1 MLYFDDIL
9 TYLIIGIVALIIPG
23 LLTIWNI
30 YNCFSRQ
37 PKKEKLIST
46 LTVLV
51 GGILYVMLYGLS
63 FDTAG
68 DWYEQVETVQYH
80 YAISS
85 DYEGILSI
93 IILLGVMGYFTL
105 LFKTADRLPPAV
117 SIISISLVILLNVFQ
132 IACAVQLAKNIDGWE
147 LLLYVYHLNV
157 LILSARVI
165 QRHMRQQ
172 VVIFQGRKTESENN
186 EKFMKFYKKVKNIS
200 NYTILVFIA
209 LFFIIA
215 IIEIIFVIS
224 GQGLDAPVK
233 VFTDTA
239 DWTFSKQIPPPP
251 LEHEGHYLCTVA
263 AGGHERIVKP
273 LRYGTRRGT
282 TIVVNRQLCIANA
295 FEELIQLKFPKFH
308 RIARYI
314 YDTYGY
320 PVSNL
325 ITSPLRADLIYI
337 MMKPLEWIFLLVLYL
352 LDLRPEQRIRNQ
364 YILQDEKYLR
374 KRKTQVKK
382 KRI

>member
-1 MLYFDDIL
+1 MNAQRIL
-9 TYLIIGIVALIIPG
+9 RHIFHTRFTSYSG
-23 LLTIWNI
+23 
-30 YNCFSRQ
+30 CFR
-37 PKKEKLIST
+37 
-46 LTVLV
+46 
-51 GGILYVMLYGLS
+51 
-63 FDTAG
+63 
-68 DWYEQVETVQYH
+68 
-80 YAISS
+80 
-85 DYEGILSI
+85 
-93 IILLGVMGYFTL
+93 
-105 LFKTADRLPPAV
+105 
-117 SIISISLVILLNVFQ
+117 
-132 IACAVQLAKNIDGWE
+132 AVQHLLKNHTAREGQGRADVIIETDDDVFIFEFKLDGSAE
-147 LLLYVYHLNV
+147 EALKQIV

-308 RIARYI
+308 RIVRYI

>member
-1 MLYFDDIL
+1 M
-9 TYLIIGIVALIIPG
+9 
-23 LLTIWNI
+23 
-30 YNCFSRQ
+30 
-37 PKKEKLIST
+37 
-46 LTVLV
+46 
-51 GGILYVMLYGLS
+51 
-63 FDTAG
+63 
-68 DWYEQVETVQYH
+68 
-80 YAISS
+80 
-85 DYEGILSI
+85 
-93 IILLGVMGYFTL
+93 
-105 LFKTADRLPPAV
+105 
-117 SIISISLVILLNVFQ
+117 
-132 IACAVQLAKNIDGWE
+132 
-147 LLLYVYHLNV
+147 
-157 LILSARVI
+157 
-165 QRHMRQQ
+165 
-172 VVIFQGRKTESENN
+172 VIFQGRKTESENN

-308 RIARYI
+308 RIVRYI
-314 YDTYGY
+314 YDT
-320 PVSNL
+320 
-325 ITSPLRADLIYI
+325 
-337 MMKPLEWIFLLVLYL
+337 
-352 LDLRPEQRIRNQ
+352 
-364 YILQDEKYLR
+364 
-374 KRKTQVKK
+374 
-382 KRI
+382 